1 MWEILSA
8 GLFLTILIIVFFP
21 GKGLYVLHRK
31 SLLDK
36 ERIQNEDALKK
47 LYDHEYVGEPA
58 SLNSLAGALEL
69 PLDRTTAI
77 IQKLSGHGLVAVDA
91 KIASPG
97 PEGKTP
103 ASESTDIKNTPLYY
117 TLTDEGRRYALRII
131 RMHRLWER
139 YFSDRTGIAREKWH
153 REAEIREHYTS
164 AKEAELLARSMGN
177 PSYDPDGD
185 PIPTASGEIPPL
197 RGIPLSALET
207 NEFARIKHIEDE
219 PELLYQQLIA
229 KGLYPGMGIEKV
241 STANNFVT
249 LRIHGKTVKIS
260 RLAAGN
266 ITVVKDTNT
275 LRIPQYFTTLA
286 DLPLG
291 ASAEVTA
298 ILPAC
303 QGTQRRRLLDL
314 GILPGTRVVAELSSY
329 SGNPTAYKVRGA
341 SIALRKD
348 QANLIQ
354 IKKDD
359 VVYEH

>member
-8 GLFLTILIIVFFP
+8 GLSLTILIIIFFP
-21 GKGLYVLHRK
+21 GKGLYVLHRN
-31 SLLDK
+31 SVMDR

-77 IQKLSGHGLVAVDA
+77 IQKLTGHGLVVVQA
-91 KIASPG
+91 KNLSPV
-97 PEGKTP
+97 PDGKTLVSGY
-103 ASESTDIKNTPLYY
+103 AAVKNTPLYY

-139 YFSDRTGIAREKWH
+139 YFSDQTGIAREKWH

-164 AKEAELLARSMGN
+164 PEEAELLARSMGN

-185 PIPTASGEIPPL
+185 PIPTASGEIPPI
-197 RGIPLSALET
+197 RGIPLSALQT
-207 NEFARIKHIEDE
+207 SEFARIKHIEDE
-219 PELLYQQLIA
+219 PELLYQQLIS
-229 KGLYPGMGIEKV
+229 KGLYPGMGVQKV
-241 STANNFVT
+241 STANNLVT
-249 LRIHGKTVKIS
+249 LRIHGRTVKIS

-266 ITVVKDTNT
+266 ITVIKDTN
-275 LRIPQYFTTLA
+275 IKKSPQYLTTLA

-291 ASAEVTA
+291 GSAEVTA

-314 GILPGTRVVAELSSY
+314 GILPGTQVVAELSSY
-329 SGNPTAYKVRGA
+329 SGNPTAYKIRGA
-341 SIALRKD
+341 SIALRRD

-354 IKKDD
+354 IKKDNA
-359 VVYEH
+359 VYER